1 MIFAPDIFPLW
12 LLLLT
17 SAISVLTLLVAAVKA
32 PWKYIINSTER
43 QHLVFGASILLGL
56 FALMRIETLEAL
68 TFHPLVMT
76 AVTLMIGW
84 HFSIL
89 AGAIAQLVLIA
100 AGVDDWGMLG
110 PNFLVTAIIPATVS
124 YGMLKVSQRITLRNL
139 FVFLLGVGF
148 LGAAL
153 SSIVVVITTL
163 ALLFMADYDLPFREI
178 TNDAP
183 LLLLLIFPEG
193 FLNGTI
199 VTAVTVFK
207 PHLMMTFDE
216 EFYLSNSDKKN

>member
-1 MIFAPDIFPLW
+1 MIFSPDIFPLW
-12 LLLLT
+12 LFLLT
-17 SAISVLTLLVAAVKA
+17 SVIAALGFLIAVIKA
-32 PWKYIINSTER
+32 PWKLVLSNSER
-43 QHLVFGASILLGL
+43 QHLIFGASILLGL
-56 FALMRIETLEAL
+56 FSIMRVDTLEVI
-68 TFHPLVMT
+68 TFHPLVIT

-89 AGAIAQLVLIA
+89 AGAISQLILLV
-100 AGVDDWGMLG
+100 AGVDDWSMLG
-110 PNFLVTAIIPATVS
+110 VNFLVTVIIPATVS
-124 YGMLKVSQRITLRNL
+124 YGVLKVSQRISLRNL

-153 SSIVVVITTL
+153 SSIAVVTITVV
-163 ALLFMADYDLPFREI
+163 LLFMADYDLSISEI
-178 TNDAP
+178 SKEAP

-207 PHLMMTFDE
+207 PHLMMTFNE
-216 EFYLSNSDKKN
+216 EFYLSNTDKKS

>member
-1 MIFAPDIFPLW
+1 MIFAPDVFPLW
-12 LLLLT
+12 LLILTSVAAALGLLT
-17 SAISVLTLLVAAVKA
+17 AIIKA
-32 PWKYIINSTER
+32 PWKLVLHSNER
-43 QHLVFGASILLGL
+43 QHLIFGASILLGI
-56 FALMRIETLEAL
+56 FAIMRVETLEVI

-84 HFSIL
+84 HFSII
-89 AGAIAQLVLIA
+89 AGAITQLVLLV
-100 AGVDDWGMLG
+100 AGVDDWGMIG

-124 YGMLKVSQRITLRNL
+124 YGMLKISQRITLRNL

-148 LGAAL
+148 LGAAF
-153 SSIVVVITTL
+153 SSIAVVTL
-163 ALLFMADYDLPFREI
+163 TLTLLFVAGYDLPINEI
-178 TNDAP
+178 ANDTP

-207 PHLMMTFDE
+207 PHLMMTFNE
-216 EFYLSNSDKKN
+216 EFYLSNSDKRG

>member
-1 MIFAPDIFPLW
+1 MIFSPDIFPLW
-12 LLLLT
+12 LFLLT
-17 SAISVLTLLVAAVKA
+17 SVIAALGFLIAVIKA
-32 PWKYIINSTER
+32 PWKLVLSNNER
-43 QHLVFGASILLGL
+43 QHLIFGASILLGL
-56 FALMRIETLEAL
+56 FSIMRVDTLEVI
-68 TFHPLVMT
+68 TFHPLVIT

-89 AGAIAQLVLIA
+89 AGAISQLILLV
-100 AGVDDWGMLG
+100 AGVDDWSMLG
-110 PNFLVTAIIPATVS
+110 VNFLVTVIIPATVS
-124 YGMLKVSQRITLRNL
+124 YGVLKVSQRISLRNL

-153 SSIVVVITTL
+153 SSIAVVTITAL
-163 ALLFMADYDLPFREI
+163 LLFMADYDLSISEI
-178 TNDAP
+178 SKEAP

-207 PHLMMTFDE
+207 PHLMMTFNE
-216 EFYLSNSDKKN
+216 ECYLSNSDKKS

>member
-1 MIFAPDIFPLW
+1 VIFAPDIFPLW

-17 SAISVLTLLVAAVKA
+17 SVISVLILLVAVVKA
-32 PWKYIINSTER
+32 PWKLVINNTER
-43 QHLVFGASILLGL
+43 QHLVFGASILLGV
-56 FALMRIETLEAL
+56 FALMRVETLEAL

-89 AGAIAQLVLIA
+89 AGAITQLVLLA
-100 AGVDDWGMLG
+100 AGVDGWGMLG
-110 PNFLVTAIIPATVS
+110 ANFLVTAIIPATVS

-153 SSIVVVITTL
+153 SSVAVVITTL
-163 ALLFMADYDLPFREI
+163 TLLFMADYALSI
-178 TNDAP
+178 SQIANDAP

-207 PHLMMTFDE
+207 PHLMMTFNE
-216 EFYLSNSDKKN
+216 EFYLNNTDKRG

>member
-1 MIFAPDIFPLW
+1 MIFSPDIFPLW
-12 LLLLT
+12 LFLLT
-17 SAISVLTLLVAAVKA
+17 SVIAALGFLIAVIKA
-32 PWKYIINSTER
+32 PWKLVLSNNER
-43 QHLVFGASILLGL
+43 QHLIFGASILLGL
-56 FALMRIETLEAL
+56 FSIMRVDTLEVI
-68 TFHPLVMT
+68 TFHPLVIT

-89 AGAIAQLVLIA
+89 AGAISQLILLV
-100 AGVDDWGMLG
+100 AGVDDWSMLG
-110 PNFLVTAIIPATVS
+110 VNFLVTVIIPATVS
-124 YGMLKVSQRITLRNL
+124 YGVLKVSQRISLRNL

-153 SSIVVVITTL
+153 SSIAVVTITVV
-163 ALLFMADYDLPFREI
+163 LLFMADYDLSISEI
-178 TNDAP
+178 SKDAP

-207 PHLMMTFDE
+207 PHLMMTFNE
-216 EFYLSNSDKKN
+216 EFYLSNSDKKS

>member
-1 MIFAPDIFPLW
+1 MIFAPDILPLW

-17 SAISVLTLLVAAVKA
+17 SVISALTFLVAMIKA
-32 PWKYIINSTER
+32 PWKLVLHSNER
-43 QHLVFGASILLGL
+43 QHLIFGASILLGI
-56 FALMRIETLEAL
+56 FAIMRVETLEII

-84 HFSIL
+84 HFSII
-89 AGAIAQLVLIA
+89 AGAITQLVLLV

-110 PNFLVTAIIPATVS
+110 ANFLVTVIIPATVS
-124 YGMLKVSQRITLRNL
+124 YGMLKASQRITLRNL

-148 LGAAL
+148 LGAAF
-153 SSIVVVITTL
+153 SSIAVVSITL
-163 ALLFMADYDLPFREI
+163 ILLFIAGYDLPI
-178 TNDAP
+178 SQIATDAP

-207 PHLMMTFDE
+207 PHLMMTFNE

>member
-1 MIFAPDIFPLW
+1 MIYTPDIFPFW

-17 SAISVLTLLVAAVKA
+17 SLIAALGLLVAVIKA
-32 PWKYIINSTER
+32 PWELVLNSNER
-43 QHLVFGASILLGL
+43 QHLIFGASILLGL
-56 FALMRIETLEAL
+56 FSLMRVEALEFL
-68 TFHPLVMT
+68 TFHPLVMP
-76 AVTLMIGW
+76 AITLMIGW

-89 AGAIAQLVLIA
+89 AAAIAQLILLV
-100 AGVDDWGMLG
+100 AGVDHWEMQGV
-110 PNFLVTAIIPATVS
+110 NFLVTAIIPATVS
-124 YGMLKVSQRITLRNL
+124 YAVLKASQRITLRNI

-153 SSIVVVITTL
+153 SSIIVVTTTL
-163 ALLFMADYDLPFREI
+163 LLLLLAGYDLSIQEI
-178 TNDAP
+178 ANDAP

-207 PHLMMTFDE
+207 PHLMMTFNED
-216 EFYLSNSDKKN
+216 FYLGGSGNRK